1 MAFYSPFRIPPKSV
15 PPAIAKPRRPV
26 RDPNM
31 AATSAR
37 SLSAFYRSTGRVPI
51 VPIPRLGGG
60 GGGDA
65 PPPDTRGPALT
76 YNANELLYNVG
87 CVKDA
92 YFRDSRGFFKTM
104 STTAEGKVSDR
115 VTTVTNPN
123 QLWQKVGTNKGMI
136 TLFVPA
142 SSDPGQDGAV
152 VPASDSKLQPA
163 ENRRYGFQFH
173 YNPTEI
179 TMNFAGAPNT
189 DAGLEI
195 SGQEKFNLVG
205 SQVTQSTISFDM
217 VFNRVFDMNYY
228 KEDGTIKPEFKKKD
242 GINLY
247 SPRMP
252 KDATEEKQIFN
263 KGTMYDVEFLLSTV
277 LGFKLN
283 TKLRGVTADVGW
295 LSGRPV
301 ELYLGRSLKYVGFIN
316 NFSLTHK
323 MFNERMTPIFSI
335 ASLSF
340 NRIPDYNGM

>member
-1 MAFYSPFRIPPKSV
+1 MPYIGSIFVPPK
-15 PPAIAKPRRPV
+15 PAAPGPRGLQIV
-26 RDPNM
+26 RNEISNGVLRTGQQ
-31 AATSAR
+31 AANTRA
-37 SLSAFYRSTGRVPI
+37 LIGRIDNAQGPI
-51 VPIPRLGGG
+51 YNNTP
-60 GGGDA
+60 D
-65 PPPDTRGPALT
+65 PPPPEPSRTALT
-76 YNANELLYNVG
+76 YDAKELIYNIG

-92 YFRDSRGFFKTM
+92 YFRDHRGFFKEM
-104 STTAEGKVSDR
+104 STTAEGKVTDR

-123 QLWQKVGTNKGMI
+123 QLWQNAGKNKGMI

-142 SSDPGQDGAV
+142 GSDPGQDGAV
-152 VPASDSKLQPA
+152 VPAADSKLQPA
-163 ENRRYGFQFH
+163 EHHRYGFQFH

-189 DAGLEI
+189 DAGMEI

-228 KEDGTIKPEFKKKD
+228 KEDGTIKPDFKKAGGTD
-242 GINLY
+242 LY

-252 KDATEEKQIFN
+252 KNTTEEKEIFN
-263 KGTMYDVEFLLSTV
+263 KGTMYDVEYLLSTV

>member
-1 MAFYSPFRIPPKSV
+1 MAFYSPFRIQPKNV
-15 PPAIAKPRRPV
+15 PSAIAKPRRPV
-26 RDPNM
+26 RDSNTP
-31 AATSAR
+31 ATSAR
-37 SLSAFYRSTGRVPI
+37 SLGAFYRSTGRVPI
-51 VPIPRLGGG
+51 IPIPRGGG
-60 GGGDA
+60 GGGDTA
-65 PPPDTRGPALT
+65 PPDTRGTPLT
-76 YNANELLYNVG
+76 YNANELIYNVG

-92 YFRDSRGFFKTM
+92 YFRDSRGFFKEM

-136 TLFVPA
+136 TLFVAA
-142 SSDPGQDGAV
+142 SSDPGQDGSV
-152 VPASDSKLQPA
+152 VPSTDSKLQPA
-163 ENRRYGFQFH
+163 EHKRYGFQFH

-189 DAGLEI
+189 DAAMEI
-195 SGQEKFNLVG
+195 SGEEKFNLVG
-205 SQVTQSTISFDM
+205 TQVTQSTISFDM

-228 KEDGTIKPEFKKKD
+228 NEDGTIKNEFKKKD
-242 GINLY
+242 GVNLY
-247 SPRMP
+247 SPRLP
-252 KDATEEKQIFN
+252 KNTTEEKEIFN